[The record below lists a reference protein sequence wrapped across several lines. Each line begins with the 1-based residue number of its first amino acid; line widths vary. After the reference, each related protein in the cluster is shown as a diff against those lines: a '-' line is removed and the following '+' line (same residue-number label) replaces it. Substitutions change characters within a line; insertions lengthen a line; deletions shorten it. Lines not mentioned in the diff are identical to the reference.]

1 MSTVAVIVVLLLQA
15 SVAGAAAT
23 PRASSVAQQRGSSP
37 DAAALVKVWEDYRRA
52 LIERN
57 GAAAVALVTP
67 ASVADYERV
76 RQLALTLSRAEL
88 LQADT
93 LDRYLV
99 LMLRARLSGTELRG
113 MSGADLLRISVEK
126 GWVGSN
132 LPGGIKFLRIDGDS
146 AFVTI
151 VRDGARSASEI
162 PVLKRVDGRWFVD
175 LIELTR
181 LSRPALLAL
190 FSKLADAGGTDV
202 NAAMVAVIAKL
213 IGARPPD
220 TIWDPPATGR

>member
-1 MSTVAVIVVLLLQA
+1 MSTVAVIVVVLLQA
-15 SVAGAAAT
+15 SAASAGTT
-23 PRASSVAQQRGSSP
+23 PSVAQRGTSP

-52 LIERN
+52 LVERN

-132 LPGGIKFLRIDGDS
+132 LPGGIKFLRIEGDS

-151 VRDGARSASEI
+151 MRDGARSASEI

-190 FSKLADAGGTDV
+190 FSKLADASGTDV
-202 NAAMVAVIAKL
+202 NGAMVAVIAKL